1 VLVISCKYLILFDLR
16 FHCALYCD
24 WQEKMMA
31 EPLTQTIFEKPAVGP
46 MALSRLRSILPE
58 GLRGQIRSARELD
71 RELREAAGEGA
82 FPTAV
87 PVLDRLLDG
96 GLPRGQLVE
105 LVGSRTSGRFSL
117 LLAALAA
124 VTGMGEAA
132 ALVDLGDGL
141 DPETASGLGVD
152 LERLLWVRPARL
164 KEALAATEMLIDGGF
179 PLVALDLGAP
189 PVRGGRGV
197 EAAWLRLAR
206 AARAHDAALLVG
218 SPYRVSG
225 TAAATVLKASPGRAA
240 WQGGGVSPCLL
251 DGFGSRVE
259 LEKCRGRLPGQSE
272 DLRLTV
278 RELPR
283 PAAPQRLPARSARPE
298 RAERQERE
306 ERAAPP
312 RLRIASA

>member
-1 VLVISCKYLILFDLR
+1 MHVISCKYLILFDLR
-16 FHCALYCD
+16 FYCALYCG
-24 WQEKMMA
+24 WQEKTMA
-31 EPLTQTIFEKPAVGP
+31 EPLTQTIFEKPAIVP
-46 MALSRLRSILPE
+46 AALKRLRAALPE

-71 RELREAAGEGA
+71 RELRDAAGEGA

-87 PVLDRLLDG
+87 PVLDRLLAG

-124 VTGMGEAA
+124 ATGVGEAA

-164 KEALAATEMLIDGGF
+164 KDALAATEMLLAGGF

-206 AARAHDAALLVG
+206 TARAHDAALLVG

-225 TAAATVLKASPGRAA
+225 TAAAMVLKAAHGRAA
-240 WQGGGVSPCLL
+240 WRGGGFSPCLL
-251 DGFGSRVE
+251 DGFASRIE
-259 LEKCRGRLPGQSE
+259 LEKCRGRLPGQAE
-272 DLRLTV
+272 ELRLTV
-278 RELPR
+278 AELPR
-283 PAAPQRLPARSARPE
+283 PAAPPRLPARPAMPAAREQARPLL
-298 RAERQERE
+298 RAV
-306 ERAAPP
+306 AG
-312 RLRIASA
+312 